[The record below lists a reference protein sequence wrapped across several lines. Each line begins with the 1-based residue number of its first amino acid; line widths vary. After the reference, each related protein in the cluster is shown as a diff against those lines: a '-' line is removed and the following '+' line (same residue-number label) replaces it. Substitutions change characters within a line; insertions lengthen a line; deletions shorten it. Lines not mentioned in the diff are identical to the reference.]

1 MEMKV
6 NVFQDT
12 KTTVVVER
20 EGDFFKIT
28 RLDNQNAYLMVK
40 AEMFRSSMYKY
51 ESDFKHFLAKN
62 MPSEGVNVFLSKEA
76 SEFIKDI
83 INFNRIEF

>member
-1 MEMKV
+1 MNV
-6 NVFQDT
+6 NVFENA
-12 KTTVVVER
+12 KTTIIVER

-28 RLDNQNAYLMVK
+28 RLNDSNAYLMVK
-40 AEMFRSSMYKY
+40 SEMFRSPMYKY
-51 ESDFKHFLAKN
+51 ESDFKHYLVKN
-62 MPSEGVNVFLSKEA
+62 MPSDGICDVLLSKEA

>member
-1 MEMKV
+1 MNV
-6 NVFQDT
+6 NVFENKQ
-12 KTTVVVER
+12 TTVVVER

-40 AEMFRSSMYKY
+40 AEMFRTSMYKY
-51 ESDFKHFLAKN
+51 ESDFKHFLTKN
-62 MPSEGVNVFLSKEA
+62 MPSDGICDVLLSKEA